1 MNKVLTIEDI
11 SFSYDKNLK
20 VLNKVNFS
28 VKKGE
33 ILVIAGP
40 NGSGKTTL
48 IKLIFDLLEIQSGNI
63 KINGINNTNIKAKK
77 NILYLPSDNIVPEFL
92 TGTEYIKIMCQ
103 MYDVNLDENLFEKLV
118 NFYAMKNGI
127 NNLIESYSHG
137 MIKKLQLITAFLIKP
152 NIIII
157 DETLNG
163 IDLEAKEISKILLK
177 KLTKKGCTIIMCTH
191 DLDLAEEIGERAI
204 LMSQGQIKK
213 EVIIKDNKIKKTL
226 NEIFKEIISFE
237 EMEYE
242 I

>member
-63 KINGINNTNIKAKK
+63 KINGINNTNIEAKK